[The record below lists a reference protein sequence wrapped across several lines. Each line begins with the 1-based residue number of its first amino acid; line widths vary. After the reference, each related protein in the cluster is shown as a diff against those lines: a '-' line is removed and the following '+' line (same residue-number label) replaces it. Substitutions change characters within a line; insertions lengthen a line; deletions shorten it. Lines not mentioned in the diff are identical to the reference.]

1 MLLLAGYALGRYA
14 SRRTRLIAPG
24 IVAFGAVLVGL
35 AIALVEVKAA
45 VMASLTRTVT

>member
-14 SRRTRLIAPG
+14 SRRTRLIALG
-24 IVAFGAVLVGL
+24 IVAFGAALVGL